1 MSLGLAEGT
10 VVLVDHHADWSQ
22 AYDHAAHAIAT
33 ALPGVTLAHIGSTA
47 VTGLC
52 AKPVLDL
59 MLGLTDLAQ
68 HTACIAPLAG
78 LGYQHH
84 GEYGIAGRHYFTHH
98 QSGLCTHHL
107 HMVVVDSPFW
117 REHLA
122 FRDGLRNNPALRAD
136 YAALKQ
142 VLARQYPTDSRAYAG
157 AKTEFVRAALHGLA
171 AVPSTG
177 AKATAAGAGNC

>member
-1 MSLGLAEGT
+1 MSLGLVEGT
-10 VVLVDHHADWSQ
+10 VVLVEHNADWSE
-22 AYDHAAHAIAT
+22 AYDQAAHAIAT
-33 ALPGVTLAHIGSTA
+33 ALPGVVLAHIGSTA

-59 MLGLTDLAQ
+59 MLGLTALSEHA
-68 HTACIAPLAG
+68 ACIAPLAA

-84 GEYGIAGRHYFTHH
+84 GEFGIAGRHYFTR
-98 QSGLCTHHL
+98 QQAGLRTHHL

-122 FRDGLRNNPALRAD
+122 FRDCLRNNPTLRAD

-142 VLARQYPTDSRAYAG
+142 MLARQYPTDSKAYAG
-157 AKTEFVRAALHGLA
+157 AKTDFVRAALHGLA
-171 AVPSTG
+171 VVPSTG
-177 AKATAAGAGNC
+177 AKATAAGAGSC

>member
-10 VVLVDHHADWSQ
+10 VVLVDHHTDWAQ
-22 AYDHAAHAIAT
+22 AYDQAAHAIAT
-33 ALPGVTLAHIGSTA
+33 ALPGVALAHIGSTA
-47 VTGLC
+47 VAGLC

-59 MLGLTDLAQ
+59 MLGLTALPQ
-68 HTACIAPLAG
+68 HAACIAPLAA

-84 GEYGIAGRHYFTHH
+84 GEYGIAGRHYFTRHLA
-98 QSGLCTHHL
+98 GLRTHHL

-122 FRDGLRNNPALRAD
+122 FRDGLRSNPVLRAD

-142 VLARQYPTDSRAYAG
+142 MLARQYPTDSQAYAG

-177 AKATAAGAGNC
+177 AKATAAGAGSC